1 MDAATPPRESQS
13 LLEQGEQL
21 LDSSRQLLAD
31 MDDALTRDAGGENS
45 GDTTPGLDTEL
56 AT

>member
-1 MDAATPPRESQS
+1 MDAAKPPIESQS

-31 MDDALTRDAGGENS
+31 MDDALTGEAGGETG

-56 AT
+56 AS